1 MEVIDPQTGIII
13 RQGTFDEWILRESR
27 SYFPLGIRPTD
38 RILDLGGHIGTF
50 ASRAMLECYV
60 PLLSIEAERSNYG
73 ILFKNGDRF
82 NFETSYSAIVS
93 DENEGQLIDLY
104 VNELKNNALHS
115 IVPVRGRSKQTVI
128 GRGFSNTVDSFNPTI
143 IKCDIEGAEYD
154 LPWSSLESFTR
165 VRKVIM
171 ELHLTHKGHR
181 QQAQRFC
188 DELVEIGFEY
198 TKLPKIGES
207 NWTTMATWER

>member
-27 SYFPLGIRPTD
+27 SYFPLGIQPTD

-50 ASRAMLECYV
+50 ASRVMLECHV

-73 ILFKNGDRF
+73 ILFKNGERF
-82 NFETSYSAIVS
+82 NFETSHSAIV
-93 DENEGQLIDLY
+93 DDGNEGQLIDVY

-115 IVPVRGRSKQTVI
+115 TVPVRGRNKQVVS
-128 GRGFSNTVDSFNPTI
+128 GRGFSKTVSSFNPTI

-154 LPWSSLESFTR
+154 LPWESLVNCPP
-165 VRKVIM
+165 VRKVVM

-181 QQAQRFC
+181 QRSETLINLFPYM
-188 DELVEIGFEY
+188 GFRC
-198 TKLPKIGES
+198 TKSPKIGEK
-207 NWTTMATWER
+207 NWTTMAVWER